1 MMAVVL
7 LVNHSAAKLCRA
19 HPFSASGY
27 ADIPSSMAVHHAH
40 FQFHCSAPQHL
51 LLLRTPW
58 ILSAHHA
65 HPSYVLPNREYLACD
80 AFLAS
85 TCSSGKPLN
94 NA

>member
-27 ADIPSSMAVHHAH
+27 ADIPLLHGRPSRSFPIPLQRALTL
-40 FQFHCSAPQHL
+40 APAPHTVDPQ
-51 LLLRTPW
+51 RAPCV
-58 ILSAHHA
+58 
-65 HPSYVLPNREYLACD
+65 PSYVLPNREYSACD